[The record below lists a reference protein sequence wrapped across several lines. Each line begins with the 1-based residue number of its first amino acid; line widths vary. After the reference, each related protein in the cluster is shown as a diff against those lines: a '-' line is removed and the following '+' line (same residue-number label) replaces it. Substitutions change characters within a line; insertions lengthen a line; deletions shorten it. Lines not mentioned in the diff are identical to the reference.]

1 MATRRFHLIL
11 IVSSHPDRLTARYGT
26 IRQAGYHAL
35 PTCSVGQA
43 VILAHKA
50 RPSVVLTDITL
61 DDGRALSLVRALRAR
76 ESLRHV
82 PVILLGIPLPD
93 EEQHLT
99 QDLHTHVYHDA
110 EEATLITLI
119 EKHLVA

>member
-11 IVSSHPDRLTARYGT
+11 IVSSHPDRLTARHGT

-43 VILAHKA
+43 VILAHKV

-76 ESLRHV
+76 ESLCHV

-93 EEQHLT
+93 EEEDVAH
-99 QDLHTHVYHDA
+99 DPHTHIYHAA
-110 EEATLITLI
+110 EEATLIALI